1 LFTSNLPSHSKK
13 QNPSFHYIPK
23 ACNGIV
29 YFFIKDLIL
38 VSGVYNT
45 IYMTR
50 YDPSTIFPIFIVVVV
65 LLGVIYANTSRQ
77 KFLNQVIAQI
87 TPHDTDSPSPT
98 PTESASPTPSPTITP
113 SPTQREALLTP
124 SPRATTMA
132 QINNSVSNSN
142 ATSNNDLNQFRYPNG
157 KTISSSSTEIKI
169 ESPDSPDKITDWYK
183 EKIKGLGM
191 NTQSFVTTNTNN
203 NVLNSLAAA
212 GNGINIKIEIKKDA
226 GASFTSIKITH

>member
-1 LFTSNLPSHSKK
+1 
-13 QNPSFHYIPK
+13 
-23 ACNGIV
+23 
-29 YFFIKDLIL
+29 
-38 VSGVYNT
+38 
-45 IYMTR
+45 MTR

-113 SPTQREALLTP
+113 SPTQREALLTPSPTP